1 MGFNWQTDEETE
13 SDWLDQPSEP
23 ERPLASRPSRR
34 VLLFLAA
41 CLLGLMGYTAQQAL
55 ERRAAAREAQI
66 TADVLSSY
74 KLLNQAVDEGDLEIL
89 RSVLSGSNTQWSQE
103 QQTML
108 LNQQLFERPFPGW
121 THLPRDRSSLQ
132 VDPTFTEVQLT
143 ITQTYQI
150 SNNLTIHQAQLAQTI
165 VFRPGE
171 FSWLYTHP
179 KDEFWGAEQRLMGEH
194 ITVIYPARDDDYVTE
209 LASYL
214 DQLVGRYCLM
224 LRRCGRSPKIT
235 ITLSPEA
242 DSIPLLFNPTQADVG
257 PVQLLELPTPSL
269 IGRPLDKSSAQ
280 ALYGTYGVFVVSA
293 LNQRFVVRDRLG
305 QEPFDRLL
313 LDQQLAQ
320 LNLPQQYL
328 TTAAPE
334 EPLFLANLRDY
345 HDLWLV
351 SNLPADSPLIGRA
364 KQLIDFLDQIDPQTG
379 PLERQ
384 QQLQE
389 QSFEEWLI
397 ITTDSALSDVERAW
411 LKYVHEQS
419 TLDRLPPPDAYT
431 EQVIGLLCTHTDN
444 TATYVTLN
452 HIDNPQWSSGSS
464 LGNVLDYQFH
474 HRALPDDSGFM
485 IEQRPR
491 TRDGQWYTLLVRD
504 NGELFHTFD
513 NNTLRTPV
521 EYTGIFAPD
530 NNRLLMSAPNPEFGF
545 TEFHI
550 LDLNQCSTDNCPL
563 TLSDGLPIWSPTGEH
578 TLLITFQG
586 LHLGTPDGQRVQRL
600 GRGEN
605 PFWVD
610 EDTFGYLRSLGFENR
625 NGVLLSKN
633 GLVLGDVGQE
643 EEKQTITA
651 ASFEPII
658 AAVSEEPADE
668 LVFSIE
674 YVTANQTNGR
684 LYIVGS
690 TLERD
695 YFYLLEHNLAS
706 GRSRLLLTLNQLP
719 GRLTF
724 SPDGR
729 WLALTAFP
737 REVGNAL
744 ETNYGHEEAQ
754 LYLLNLRTNKKLT
767 YTFQRSMIASR
778 GNWLPDW
785 SADGQWL
792 IMNDEV
798 SLHIIAPAEGY
809 QQRIFHTFATCQDA
823 AWLNR

>member
-1 MGFNWQTDEETE
+1 
-13 SDWLDQPSEP
+13 
-23 ERPLASRPSRR
+23 
-34 VLLFLAA
+34 LFLVA
-41 CLLGLMGYTAQQAL
+41 CLLGLMGYTAQQSL
-55 ERRAAAREAQI
+55 ERRAAAREAEI

-121 THLPRDRSSLQ
+121 RHLSQDDTSIQ
-132 VDPTFTEVQLT
+132 VDPTFNEVQLT

-150 SNNLTIHQAQLAQTI
+150 DNNLPISQAQLAQTI
-165 VFRPGE
+165 IFRPGE
-171 FSWLYTHP
+171 FSWLYTDP
-179 KDEFWGAEQRLMGEH
+179 TDEFWGTEQRLIGEH
-194 ITVIYPARDDDYVTE
+194 ITIIYPARDDDYVTE

-235 ITLSPEA
+235 ITLSREA
-242 DSIPLLFNPTQADVG
+242 HSIPILFNPTEADVG
-257 PVQLLELPTPSL
+257 PVKLLELPTPSL

-293 LNQRFVVRDRLG
+293 LNQRFIVRDRLG
-305 QEPFDRLL
+305 QEPFDRVL

-345 HDLWLV
+345 HDLWLI
-351 SNLPADSPLIGRA
+351 SNLPADSPIIGRV
-364 KQLIDFLDQIDPQTG
+364 KQLVDFIKLINPQTS
-379 PLERQ
+379 PLELQ
-384 QQLQE
+384 QQIHEQS
-389 QSFEEWLI
+389 QSFEEWFI
-397 ITTDSALSDVERAW
+397 AITNSTLSNAERAW
-411 LKYVHEQS
+411 LKHVHEQS
-419 TLDRLPPPDAYT
+419 NLDRLPPLDAYT
-431 EQVIGLLCTHTDN
+431 AQVIGLLCTNTDDIAN
-444 TATYVTLN
+444 YVTLN
-452 HIDNPQWSSGSS
+452 HINDPQWSSGSS
-464 LGNVLDYQFH
+464 LGNVLDYQFN
-474 HRALPDDSGFM
+474 HRALPDDNGFI

-491 TRDGQWYTLLVRD
+491 VRDGQWYTLLVRD
-504 NGELFHTFD
+504 NGELFYTFD
-513 NNTLRTPV
+513 EETLHTPL
-521 EYTGIFAPD
+521 EYTGIFASD
-530 NNRLLMSAPNPEFGF
+530 QNRLLMSAPNPEFGF

-550 LDLNQCSTDNCPL
+550 LDLNQCTNDQCPL
-563 TLSDGLPIWSPTGEH
+563 TLSDGLPIWSPDGEH

-586 LHLGTPDGQRVQRL
+586 LHLGTPNGQRIQRI

-610 EDTFGYLRSLGFENR
+610 ADTFGYLRSLGFENH
-625 NGVLLSKN
+625 NGVLISKN
-633 GLVLGDVGQE
+633 GLVLADVGQE

-658 AAVSEEPADE
+658 AAVSEESADE

-778 GNWLPDW
+778 SNWLPDW
-785 SADGQWL
+785 SADGRWF
-792 IMNDEV
+792 IMNDEI
-798 SLHIIAPAEGY
+798 SLHIIAPEAGY
-809 QQRIFHTFATCQDA
+809 QQRVFHTFVTCQDA